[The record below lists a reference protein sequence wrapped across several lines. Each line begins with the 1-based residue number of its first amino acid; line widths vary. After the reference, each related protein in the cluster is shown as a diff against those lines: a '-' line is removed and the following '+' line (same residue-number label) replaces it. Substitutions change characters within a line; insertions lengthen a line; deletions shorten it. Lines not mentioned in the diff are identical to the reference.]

1 MTGLEFM
8 IKTYGITKSSVAE
21 ELGIKKQNI
30 NIWFSGKQLISK
42 RHVEHLAGLFHQPV
56 ELIRKEI
63 TKEDELAIIDNY
75 KKYKAGNPSVSV
87 YYAILDLP
95 KAIISR
101 DENGNIGVIPLSTK
115 CE

>member
-8 IKTYGITKSSVAE
+8 IKTYGITKSSVAS

-30 NIWFSGKQLISK
+30 NVWFSGKQPISK
-42 RHVEHLAGLFHQPV
+42 RHVEHLAGFFHQPL

-63 TKEDELAIIDNY
+63 TREDELTIIENY
-75 KKYKAGNPSVSV
+75 KKYKSGIPNIDV
-87 YYAILDLP
+87 YYVLDLP
-95 KAIISR
+95 KAIVTR
-101 DENGNIGVIPLSTK
+101 DENGNVGVIPMSTK